1 MKAVPHF
8 SSRRK
13 DPAMSTAQ
21 VLEQLR
27 HLSNAERLEVVE
39 AATRLVRDTLASG
52 TPDPKSEGDRRI
64 RVAAASV
71 RDLYEPGGD
80 LTEWTALDSEDFA
93 DDHLQ
98 R

>member
-1 MKAVPHF
+1 
-8 SSRRK
+8 
-13 DPAMSTAQ
+13 MSTAQ

-39 AATRLVRDTLASG
+39 AATRLVRDTLVSG
-52 TPDPKSEGDRRI
+52 PPDPRAEGDRRM
-64 RVAAASV
+64 RAAAASI

-93 DDHLQ
+93 DDEQ
-98 R
+98 PG